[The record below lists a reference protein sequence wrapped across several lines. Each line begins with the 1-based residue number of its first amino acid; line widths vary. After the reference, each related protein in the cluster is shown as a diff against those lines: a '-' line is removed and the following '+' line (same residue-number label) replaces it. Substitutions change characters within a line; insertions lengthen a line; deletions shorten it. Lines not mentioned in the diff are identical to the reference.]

1 MCVYVCI
8 ILGLPN
14 TSGKNGII
22 YNFWLGTFTL
32 LGGSKSGRKTDP
44 TGTERSMAQWPCNRN
59 RFIGGTYHLQD
70 RFLQGYVREYPQKI
84 WPEIWYVYVPP
95 SVGSWNSH

>member
-1 MCVYVCI
+1 MESPILALLLHMDIIYKYIYIYIYVYVCI

-59 RFIGGTYHLQD
+59 RFIVGTYH
-70 RFLQGYVREYPQKI
+70 I
-84 WPEIWYVYVPP
+84 
-95 SVGSWNSH
+95 